1 MMAIVSIGIANVLVL
16 LRVLALWENDR
27 VRSPRKLSKRHS
39 SNASEENYAISLGRI
54 LPEFFRDDLHD
65 ALDMC

>member
-27 VRSPRKLSKRHS
+27 VRSPRKLSRRHL
-39 SNASEENYAISLGRI
+39 SNTSEENYAISLGRI